1 MGAAQSTKGR
11 STIITM
17 RTLILSLFILGM
29 FSTVDMQQY
38 PSFTNKGLEVYLNQ
52 GEPSGNQQPSSGN
65 ANPYPGYGHAYGNIA
80 LNPCPRQCI
89 WRENE
94 RFPDGK
100 CVTRFGGFTIGC

>member
-1 MGAAQSTKGR
+1 MGAAQSTKDR
-11 STIITM
+11 PTRITM

-38 PSFTNKGLEVYLNQ
+38 PSFTNQGLELYLNQ
-52 GEPSGNQQPSSGN
+52 GEPSGNQQPSLGN
-65 ANPYPGYGHAYGNIA
+65 YSPPNAYSNIA
-80 LNPCPRQCI
+80 VNPCPRQCI